1 MKHTISALVENKPG
15 VLARISGLFRRR
27 GFNIHSLAVGPTE
40 NPEISRMTIVVDLE
54 ERPLEQVTKQLYKL
68 INVIKISDLDPRES
82 VERELVLIKVNA
94 PAQVRPEII
103 EIVDIFRAKII
114 DVSRTTLTV
123 EVTGTEDKV
132 RAMEDLLR
140 PYGIRELARTGKV
153 ALLRGGKA
161 GG

>member
-1 MKHTISALVENKPG
+1 VKHTISALVENKPG